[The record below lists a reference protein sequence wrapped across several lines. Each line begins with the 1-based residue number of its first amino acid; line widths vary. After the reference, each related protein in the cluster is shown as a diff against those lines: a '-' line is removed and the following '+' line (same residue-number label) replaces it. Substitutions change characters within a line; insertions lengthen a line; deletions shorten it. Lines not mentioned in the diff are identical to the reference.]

1 MFIYLLIK
9 PMVCYHNLGLIYYL
23 ELTIW
28 THKLT
33 LSGPGFFDQPQ
44 PGGGDKSSPYLKF
57 DPLELV
63 S

>member
-1 MFIYLLIK
+1 
-9 PMVCYHNLGLIYYL
+9 MVCYHNLGLIYYL